1 MKKLT
6 LLLSIL
12 LLSTAGFA
20 QDALTKELF
29 SADNIMK
36 YQSEIELSTAQKKK
50 IKELYNEGNS
60 TFTNAKWDL
69 STEQAKLDK
78 MLKEPK
84 IDLKATLTQMTEVT
98 ELEQEMKLS
107 RLGTLIKIKNE
118 LTPGQ
123 QTKLKKLV
131 TEKDKK
137 AFYVTTDI
145 NDEKKVKLQVSG
157 SKISTTAPL
166 YVIKGKTGDRV
177 ITNTEVEKIDP
188 KRIESIYVLKDK
200 PAAKLYGVK
209 GKNGV
214 IEIKLKDKYKED
226 KDNKEEK
233 EDK

>member
-84 IDLKATLTQMTEVT
+84 IDLKATLAQMTEVT

-131 TEKDKK
+131 TEKDRK

-157 SKISTTAPL
+157 SKISSTAPL

-188 KRIESIYVLKDK
+188 TRIESIYVIKDK

-214 IEIKLKDKYKED
+214 IEIKLKEVKED
-226 KDNKEEK
+226 KENKKEK